1 MVSHIPK
8 RWNAFVEL
16 SHSIGLPAWIGNGAA
31 VLARWVRQCVVGI
44 KHRRALSRLADLD
57 DHMLADIGLTRGD
70 LHQAS
75 CEPIWRD
82 PTSVLERCVSDRR
95 PACHARAAKQS
106 GELTASHQTRV
117 QDQHKNHDEGST
129 SFAEELIA

>member
-82 PTSVLERCVSDRR
+82 PRACSSGALATGGRHATLVPPSRAVNSRR
-95 PACHARAAKQS
+95 
-106 GELTASHQTRV
+106 LTKPEFRTNTKTTTNGPPRSP
-117 QDQHKNHDEGST
+117 KS
-129 SFAEELIA
+129 